1 MNRIVIEKNIP
12 LEPNKLDK
20 NFQKHIYEKIESL
33 FLNKCDQE
41 NGYIIK
47 IYDNISVLDNIF
59 SLTTSNVIFK
69 VKFGIKS
76 IKPEVGK
83 TFKAKVCMVFSNGII
98 AEIENKIKVVVPLNK
113 LNDFIFQDSSF
124 KKDNLIIK
132 KNDII
137 DIIIDMVKYEK
148 QNFNCIAGMI

>member
-137 DIIIDMVKYEK
+137 SIIIDMVKYEK